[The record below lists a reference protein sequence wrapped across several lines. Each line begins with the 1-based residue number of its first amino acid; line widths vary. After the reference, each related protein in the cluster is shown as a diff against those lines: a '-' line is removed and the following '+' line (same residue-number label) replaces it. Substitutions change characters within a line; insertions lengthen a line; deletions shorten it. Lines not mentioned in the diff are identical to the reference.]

1 MNAARAA
8 SLLETFIMGIDPI
21 TGETLDA
28 EHVCAQPETLRA
40 LHLAVAA
47 LRNEKPRLNAGRPWT
62 PQEDET
68 LRQLYRGGVSLD
80 AICARLSRRPR
91 GTENRL
97 RHLGLLPQEN
107 AAKPW
112 RMGKIWS
119 ETEEKTLLSMYRAG
133 RSEAE
138 IASALG
144 RGARGGEIKLERLLE
159 MQDFSAQVQKIREC
173 FLSRMPISE
182 IARETG
188 LSRREVEARLDYLG
202 LARAREENGE
212 KGAEGEGAGIQISE

>member
-8 SLLETFIMGIDPI
+8 SLLETLIMGIDPI

-68 LRQLYRGGVSLD
+68 LCQLYRGGVSLD

-119 ETEEKTLLSMYRAG
+119 ETEEKSCFRC
-133 RSEAE
+133 
-138 IASALG
+138 IA
-144 RGARGGEIKLERLLE
+144 RGARK
-159 MQDFSAQVQKIREC
+159 
-173 FLSRMPISE
+173 
-182 IARETG
+182 
-188 LSRREVEARLDYLG
+188 RRSPLRSGA
-202 LARAREENGE
+202 ARAGWKSSW
-212 KGAEGEGAGIQISE
+212 KGCLKCRIFPRRFKKFGNAF

>member
-8 SLLETFIMGIDPI
+8 SLLETLIMGIDPI

-119 ETEEKTLLSMYRAG
+119 ETEEKKAAFDVSRG
-133 RSEAE
+133 
-138 IASALG
+138 ALG
-144 RGARGGEIKLERLLE
+144 SGDRLRARARRARGGN
-159 MQDFSAQVQKIREC
+159 Q
-173 FLSRMPISE
+173 
-182 IARETG
+182 
-188 LSRREVEARLDYLG
+188 
-202 LARAREENGE
+202 
-212 KGAEGEGAGIQISE
+212 AGKAA

>member
-8 SLLETFIMGIDPI
+8 SLLETLIMGIDPI

-107 AAKPW
+107 AAKLW
-112 RMGKIWS
+112 RMGRQKKKS
-119 ETEEKTLLSMYRAG
+119 CFRC
-133 RSEAE
+133 
-138 IASALG
+138 IA
-144 RGARGGEIKLERLLE
+144 RGARK
-159 MQDFSAQVQKIREC
+159 
-173 FLSRMPISE
+173 
-182 IARETG
+182 
-188 LSRREVEARLDYLG
+188 RRSPPRSGA
-202 LARAREENGE
+202 ARAGWKSSW
-212 KGAEGEGAGIQISE
+212 KGCLKCRIFPRRFKKFGNAF